1 MNWLDIVLIAVLA
14 LATFLGFRRGI
25 IAMVFPI
32 VGLII
37 GVVLAGHYYGTVGG
51 WLPID
56 NQQHAGW
63 AGYAIIIVVVLIV
76 SVILASV
83 LRRFIRL
90 VLLGWVDRLGGAI
103 LGLAVGS
110 LFCAAV
116 LAACVKFGLGSGFVD
131 GSGIATLMLDWLPA
145 VLVLLPGEFGDAVRD
160 FFQ

>member
-1 MNWLDIVLIAVLA
+1 VNWLDIVLIAVLA

>member
-37 GVVLAGHYYGTVGG
+37 GVILAGHYYATVGG

-56 NQQHAGW
+56 NEEYAGW

-103 LGLAVGS
+103 LGLAVGA

-116 LAACVKFGLGSGFVD
+116 LAACVRFGLGTGFIE
-131 GSGIATLMLDWLPA
+131 GSGIATLLLDWLPA
-145 VLVLLPGEFGDAVRD
+145 VLVLLPGEFGEAVRD

>member
-1 MNWLDIVLIAVLA
+1 VNWLDIVLIAVLA

-145 VLVLLPGEFGDAVRD
+145 VLVLLPGDFGDAVRD

>member
-25 IAMVFPI
+25 IAMVLPI

-37 GVVLAGHYYGTVGG
+37 GVVLAGHYYGPVGG

-131 GSGIATLMLDWLPA
+131 GSGIATLLLDWLPA
-145 VLVLLPGEFGDAVRD
+145 VLLLLPGEFGDAVRD

>member
-63 AGYAIIIVVVLIV
+63 AGYAIIIVVFIIV
-76 SVILASV
+76 
-83 LRRFIRL
+83 
-90 VLLGWVDRLGGAI
+90 
-103 LGLAVGS
+103 
-110 LFCAAV
+110 
-116 LAACVKFGLGSGFVD
+116 
-131 GSGIATLMLDWLPA
+131 
-145 VLVLLPGEFGDAVRD
+145 
-160 FFQ
+160 